1 MKQIKDFEQAAANLV
16 EIAKKVGVEN
26 VESEIRQ
33 TLESFYQD
41 GVNDGIKVTWPWE
54 LVNEVK
60 ETTEPFATEYENPF
74 AIDEENLG
82 DCYLCEVLFPAIE
95 KTITSF
101 DNNLSKYPTYDDFKK
116 GQVGIVPALKRLTE
130 TMYIRNV
137 YTGEVL
143 KLPFHCDKCLN
154 DCWEG
159 LKAGKK
165 IKEILFEL

>member
-1 MKQIKDFEQAAANLV
+1 MKQIKDFEQAAANIV

-33 TLESFYQD
+33 MLESFYQD

-60 ETTEPFATEYENPF
+60 EISEPFGMDYENPF
-74 AIDEENLG
+74 GIDEEDLVN
-82 DCYLCEVLFPAIE
+82 DYLRDILFPAIE
-95 KTITSF
+95 RTVAAF
-101 DNNLSKYPTYDDFKK
+101 DNDLYEYPTYADFKK
-116 GQVGIVPALKRLTE
+116 VQVGIVPALENLPKVL
-130 TMYIRNV
+130 YVRNV
-137 YTGEVL
+137 YTGEALNV
-143 KLPFHCDKCLN
+143 PFNFDKCLT

-165 IKEILFEL
+165 IKEILFEE